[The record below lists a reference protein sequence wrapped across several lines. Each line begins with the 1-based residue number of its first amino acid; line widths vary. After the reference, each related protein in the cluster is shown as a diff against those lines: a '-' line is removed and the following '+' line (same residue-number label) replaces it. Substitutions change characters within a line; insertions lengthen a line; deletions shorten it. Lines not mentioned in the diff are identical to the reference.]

1 MWHRERWP
9 LMQMVPLI
17 AHLMFCSWAV
27 AFCTPARP
35 HAVMG
40 PVCARIRCSPLR
52 NEGNEATTLHSLQ
65 KEWGGLLFQI
75 GSQWCSQVT
84 RTILSTCLCLFF
96 AFAVVSVTRFIVTFR
111 DTFSLLSSSISLFK
125 RLLFRLIFLRVEC
138 AQQAFEALFI
148 LLRVGPFL
156 EVANVPG
163 ALDILCPWLGAVQD
177 SPVYTDRIQHIW
189 YILRF
194 LVQCSFHF
202 IGHPTAINRVLR
214 QDQQQ
219 FIVQSDRLINTMFD
233 FIPDVHIFWREPA
246 AHAFL
251 LQVIV
256 QPSGKQLILA
266 RIADE
271 TGVVFDGLVCQS
283 RYDLNE
289 GILNSRSTKKDLW
302 YLSVRFIDG
311 VNSDGRGA
319 LVLYCFKT
327 ICCTQIQITECSKSY
342 YGIAEANSFEIG
354 LEEIST
360 LEVCR
365 VEVGISEIGA
375 EEVGTS
381 EVCVAEIGLKEID
394 NSEIGLEEISTFEV
408 GVAEIGSVEIG
419 FVEVGLAEIG
429 SAEVGSDELGVAEV
443 GVAKV
448 DAVETGIAEVGVAE
462 VNLFVWMHF
471 SPYIPCAYF
480 LAKHVNLFL
489 YCHVVVLL
497 HGASII
503 EKRTRLSKNKKR
515 FFPLI
520 ADGYSLSY

>member
-251 LQVIV
+251 
-256 QPSGKQLILA
+256 
-266 RIADE
+266 
-271 TGVVFDGLVCQS
+271 F
-283 RYDLNE
+283 
-289 GILNSRSTKKDLW
+289 
-302 YLSVRFIDG
+302 
-311 VNSDGRGA
+311 DGRGA